1 MKFIEKTKGAV
12 SIFLVIVLAPMLTV
26 AAAFVDASKT
36 KLARAMVNS
45 AGDLALNTA
54 LTDYDSQLKELY
66 GLIATAQDT
75 EDLFSRLE
83 DYYKTCITSSGV
95 DAAEADFFVQ
105 EVISGLRGVA
115 GSGDIDDIMN
125 LNLLD
130 FSVEKYEDGN
140 LGNATVLKKQIVDFM
155 KYRAPINTGLSFIS
169 SLKSFSTLSKQTD
182 LVEKK
187 QNYYKAQ
194 QTVME
199 DLQKAWESIA
209 AYNNT
214 EIVKNSY
221 YFKNAREYFKNC
233 KDKYIDYG
241 ARTIRSL
248 YCKYDTIIANPF
260 NVTVKQAGTD
270 NAKFD
275 YIETT
280 LNGSTF
286 KHYSYDDANY
296 NNKYSSSVLPTSGDL
311 EEAMKSFYECK
322 KTFNNSTAPKYE
334 SGENKLQFMAKE
346 RNNINMYFNDVANL
360 FDAYHELKN
369 VLKWIDE
376 YENVNIIDKD
386 GNRITPDTIKGTDM
400 TFDGSTKAAYH
411 FIEDWKTSTIYNQM
425 LYDAKENASSF
436 NSYAKTA
443 KGIYYEDWAITDSLD
458 ISTAITKTGD
468 EAERYLTEL
477 SGAKSSLDLAIKYL
491 NDAKDKLTGDCANA
505 KSEWNRAASD
515 KDITNTS
522 MAKQDQS
529 EINQLDTYLNEQNI
543 QKLINRLSNIKGKI
557 EDAIRQVES
566 SSFAGTFIGSIKGY
580 EKFETVC
587 GNKWNDLN
595 SLADI
600 KEDNLKNNATARAT
614 DAWHGGDIK
623 DDWVKQSGYQPNLMQ
638 DKCSLYTY
646 MSSKFGATIPSSDNS
661 TPSTNIDTEK
671 KETGKNKFNEI
682 KDTAQ
687 KAADDKTDSSGQAS
701 KGSNNKGISG
711 DDLPSKKP
719 KTENNAKT
727 PSGTIKTKIDGDD
740 KGPGAS
746 GQASKS
752 LGGLFGDGV
761 LSAFKKLGTDL
772 RDKLYIADYVM
783 SMFTYDTIEN
793 EYRVKN
799 EKDKSY
805 KIQDGELKS
814 LTNQS
819 FSADNNFIYGAE
831 VEYILFGDPKNTKN
845 LISSYGT
852 IFAIRFGFNLVYAF
866 STSEIRESALA
877 IAAPISA
884 ATLSIIP
891 APLIQAV
898 IIVGM
903 ACCESALDLASLRE
917 GNKVPLYKSK
927 KTWQSS
933 IVGLVKNV
941 SKEVF
946 KKASGYLIDAGV
958 DKLNELLDMTSD
970 ELDALTDDA
979 KNSIVQATEQA
990 FNQIVTQNA
999 EAAIQQLSTLVT
1011 TAVQDLFFLE
1021 EGEDLDHKAA
1031 QLKKDIYDNI
1041 KKWGESQSGN
1051 DLASTI
1057 KRGAAKCIG
1066 ESDIDALF
1074 NNVRDS
1080 LKKDDGSI
1088 LEDIIKT
1095 STITES
1101 VDDGIDYLGGKA
1113 MEAIAAIRKKITNQV
1128 VNVSKK
1134 ITDEKDKLIDSVKSS
1149 LGEGA
1154 ENLKDTINN
1163 KIDGIFGSGE
1173 STDSS
1178 SGVASL
1184 CSFAYSDY
1192 LRLFT
1197 VIGLITNEEKVI
1209 LRIGDVIQKNM
1220 AQKTN
1225 NEKYSL
1231 FNAAAYVKVS
1241 ATVQVKPTL
1250 IVLPFFADI
1259 TKNPTTDSYWYEIE
1273 YTGVA
1278 GY

>member
-209 AYNNT
+209 AYNGT
-214 EIVKNSY
+214 KIVTDKDYLRNIENY
-221 YFKNAREYFKNC
+221 LENDCCDIYFDCGK
-233 KDKYIDYG
+233 
-241 ARTIRSL
+241 RTIKSL
-248 YCKYDTIIANPF
+248 YKKYDTICSN
-260 NVTVKQAGTD
+260 
-270 NAKFD
+270 KFYAEVEYSD
-275 YIETT
+275 KDESVWSITYDGKTY
-280 LNGSTF
+280 
-286 KHYSYDDANY
+286 YSYLNEKYEYKNTY
-296 NNKYSSSVLPTSGDL
+296 NEYKLPTEQDVENALS
-311 EEAMKSFYECK
+311 AFYSAKDNFLIKEL
-322 KTFNNSTAPKYE
+322 PPYE
-334 SGENKLQFMAKE
+334 SSYYSIQFMAQKKGE
-346 RNNINMYFNDVANL
+346 ITAYMSSVINFFNAYQKLRNILYWIDSYKGNSFYDSVNVTIQKTTKKASDWIEEIKRNNWFNVAKEICDLQASVSVYVKVAKDAADAYEKANTISIGRDVAVVIS
-360 FDAYHELKN
+360 DVQKN
-369 VLKWIDE
+369 VQGYINSLNE
-376 YENVNIIDKD
+376 
-386 GNRITPDTIKGTDM
+386 
-400 TFDGSTKAAYH
+400 
-411 FIEDWKTSTIYNQM
+411 
-425 LYDAKENASSF
+425 ASE
-436 NSYAKTA
+436 K
-443 KGIYYEDWAITDSLD
+443 
-458 ISTAITKTGD
+458 
-468 EAERYLTEL
+468 
-477 SGAKSSLDLAIKYL
+477 LDLAIKYL
-491 NDAKDKLTGDCANA
+491 NAAKEKLTVDCANA

-543 QKLINRLSNIKGKI
+543 QKLINRLNNIKGKI
-557 EDAIRQVES
+557 DEVISQVKRFT
-566 SSFAGTFIGSIKGY
+566 FADVFIGDIDSYSGDNGLEKACEKKWGDYALTNLPLDNNTLDGVAGGY
-580 EKFETVC
+580 
-587 GNKWNDLN
+587 
-595 SLADI
+595 S
-600 KEDNLKNNATARAT
+600 KN
-614 DAWHGGDIK
+614 AWHGGDIK

-646 MSSKFGATIPSSDNS
+646 MSSKFGAAIPSSDNS

-671 KETGKNKFNEI
+671 KETGKNKFNKI

-946 KKASGYLIDAGV
+946 KKASGYLIDVGV

-970 ELDALTDDA
+970 ELDALTDKA
-979 KNSIVQATEQA
+979 KDSIVQATEQA